1 MPRSTEGDSQGAN
14 ANNGGPLMRLKLIA
28 CEVLARQAYYAAA
41 LSPHVVDIELI
52 AKGLHN
58 EPDTLRQHLQSR
70 LDEISAESYD
80 AALLGYGLCSNSI
93 VGLASPQVP
102 LVVPR
107 AHDCIALFLG
117 SAERY
122 AQEFRETPGTYWY
135 VADYIERNDANAGQ
149 SVALGST
156 ADEASLQATYEEYVR
171 KYGQD
176 NADYLMEVMGAWQK
190 HYGRAAYID
199 NADMPLPDYR
209 AQVRDVAARR
219 AWRFE
224 EMEGRLLL
232 VRDLV
237 EGRWDPER
245 FLVAP
250 PGAAIIATNDARILA
265 HSPVDR
271 PASHLATP
279 GADS

>member
-1 MPRSTEGDSQGAN
+1 
-14 ANNGGPLMRLKLIA
+14 MRLKLIA

-41 LSPHVVDIELI
+41 LSPHVVDVELV

-58 EPDTLRQHLQSR
+58 EPDTLRAHLQAR
-70 LDEISAESYD
+70 LDAVEAARYD
-80 AALLGYGLCSNSI
+80 AILLGYGLCSNSI
-93 VGLASPQVP
+93 VGLVSRQAP
-102 LVVPR
+102 LVTPR

-122 AQEFRETPGTYWY
+122 ADEFRETPGTYWY
-135 VADYIERNDANAGQ
+135 VADYIERNDPGSSQ
-149 SVALGST
+149 DVALGSS
-156 ADEASLQATYEEYVR
+156 ADEKAVQATYEEYVR
-171 KYGQD
+171 KYGKD

-190 HYGRAAYID
+190 HYSRAAYIE

-209 AQVRDVAARR
+209 EQVRAIAGRR

-224 EMEGRLLL
+224 ELEGRLLL

-237 EGRWDPER
+237 EGRWDPQR

-250 PGAAIIATNDARILA
+250 PGCALVATNDARILDCA
-265 HSPVDR
+265 PVG
-271 PASHLATP
+271 AAEAGFATP
-279 GADS
+279 GAAR

>member
-1 MPRSTEGDSQGAN
+1 V
-14 ANNGGPLMRLKLIA
+14 RLKLIA

-58 EPDTLRQHLQSR
+58 EPDTLRQHLQAR
-70 LDEISAESYD
+70 LDAVVAEAYD
-80 AALLGYGLCSNSI
+80 ATLLGYGLCSNSI
-93 VGLASPQVP
+93 AGLVSREVP
-102 LVVPR
+102 LVAPR

-122 AQEFRETPGTYWY
+122 ADEFRETPGTYWY
-135 VADYIERNDANAGQ
+135 VADYIERNDADSGQ
-149 SVALGST
+149 NVALGST
-156 ADEASLQATYEEYVR
+156 ADEDALQATYEEYVR

-190 HYGRAAYID
+190 HYSRAAYIE

-209 AQVRDVAARR
+209 AQVREVAARR
-219 AWRFE
+219 SWRFE
-224 EMEGRLLL
+224 ELEGRLLL
-232 VRDLV
+232 IRDLV

-250 PGAAIIATNDARILA
+250 PGCAITPTNDARILDCA
-265 HSPVDR
+265 PTGF
-271 PASHLATP
+271 AAP
-279 GADS
+279 GAAR